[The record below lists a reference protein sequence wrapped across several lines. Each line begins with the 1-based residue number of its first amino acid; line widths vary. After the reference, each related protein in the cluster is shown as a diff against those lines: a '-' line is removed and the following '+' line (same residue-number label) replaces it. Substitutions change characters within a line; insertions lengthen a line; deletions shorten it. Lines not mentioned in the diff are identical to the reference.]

1 MPPFRTVFPAFAFL
15 VPALAFAQA
24 QPGGGTTPAPP
35 TAAPATTGT
44 GGATMPAGTAT
55 APAPAAG
62 GTAAPAAS
70 GGAATGQDDQ
80 PKQPVT
86 TPATGYGYDDKPAAR
101 GRTGGAAPRRVTMRA
116 AGPVA
121 TLPGFEMLADG
132 SSRLFVQLT
141 QNVPVEE
148 KRAAGTVTYVLK
160 GAHVTKYNNER
171 PLVTVHF
178 NTPVSRARLIPSGHD
193 LLFIVDLRANVQPTW
208 KIENA
213 KDNTAILA
221 IDFPKGDFIP
231 SGPVAPTDDTE
242 QQQQQQTPRPRRSS
256 KKKG

>member
-1 MPPFRTVFPAFAFL
+1 MPPFRSLLPAFAFF
-15 VPALAFAQA
+15 VPTLAFAQA
-24 QPGGGTTPAPP
+24 QPGGGST
-35 TAAPATTGT
+35 
-44 GGATMPAGTAT
+44 
-55 APAPAAG
+55 PAPAATD
-62 GTAAPAAS
+62 TAAPEATSAAARATTAPPASAAPAPVGSSAAS
-70 GGAATGQDDQ
+70 GSAPEAGTQDDQ
-80 PKQPVT
+80 AKQV
-86 TPATGYGYDDKPAAR
+86 TPATGYGYDDRPRRRRAA
-101 GRTGGAAPRRVTMRA
+101 GTPRRVTA
-116 AGPVA
+116 HASGPIA

-132 SSRLFVQLT
+132 GSRLFVQLT

-178 NTPVSRARLIPSGHD
+178 NTPVSRARLIPSGRD

-208 KIENA
+208 KIESA
-213 KDNTAILA
+213 KNNTAVLA

-231 SGPVAPTDDTE
+231 SGGPTDDT
-242 QQQQQQTPRPRRSS
+242 QQRPVPKPGRAMS

>member
-1 MPPFRTVFPAFAFL
+1 MPPLRPLLPAFAFL

-24 QPGGGTTPAPP
+24 QPGGGSTAAPTATATAAPP
-35 TAAPATTGT
+35 ATGAPAATATATATAAPAGS
-44 GGATMPAGTAT
+44 
-55 APAPAAG
+55 APAPAS
-62 GTAAPAAS
+62 T
-70 GGAATGQDDQ
+70 GGAAGPSDDQ
-80 PKQPVT
+80 PKQVT
-86 TPATGYGYDDKPAAR
+86 TPATGYGYDDKPR
-101 GRTGGAAPRRVTMRA
+101 RRTTTTTAAPRRVTA
-116 AGPVA
+116 HVGGPVA

-132 SSRLFVQLT
+132 GSRLFVQLT
-141 QNVPVEE
+141 QNVSVEE

-178 NTPVSRARLIPSGHD
+178 NTPVSRARLIPSGRD
-193 LLFIVDLRANVQPTW
+193 LLFVVDLRANVQPTW
-208 KIENA
+208 KIDTG

-231 SGPVAPTDDTE
+231 SGGPTDDT
-242 QQQQQQTPRPRRSS
+242 QQQQQQPKFHRM